1 LAKEEVKKKAKPYS
15 PPTPIPNNRLN
26 HVSGVM
32 VTGYSLYGNVFYY
45 CEEPLRE
52 RTKRQKAPLGGPG
65 YNEF

>member
-1 LAKEEVKKKAKPYS
+1 
-15 PPTPIPNNRLN
+15 
-26 HVSGVM
+26 M